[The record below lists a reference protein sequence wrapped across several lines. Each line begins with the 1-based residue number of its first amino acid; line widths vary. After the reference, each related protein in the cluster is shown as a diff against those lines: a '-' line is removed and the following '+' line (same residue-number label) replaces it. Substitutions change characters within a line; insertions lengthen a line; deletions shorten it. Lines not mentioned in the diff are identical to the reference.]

1 MSEGQQRRY
10 IRPWLTDPLRDQKSI
25 IYKSIVA
32 TVAGNLLQL
41 VSSLFVMAVYN
52 KVIPNEALPTLVTL
66 GLGVLIVVLFEFVFK
81 SFRSILSVD
90 VCKTLESIL
99 MPNLFNKILAWD
111 LQSRPKLS
119 GSTAALVRDLE
130 SVVELFASS
139 SISTLVG
146 LPFLL
151 IYFAVIWVIGGPLVL
166 ITAFLIALALAISII
181 YYMTVSS
188 LMDEAKQAS
197 IEKNSV
203 FLEAVSHLETLKS
216 IGSYAFFNA
225 RWESVLD
232 KNEAID
238 VRLKRAT
245 QNVTNI
251 QSTISSV
258 GQMLLVAVG
267 AFLVIEGEI
276 TSGGL
281 IAAVIINGRAMQPA
295 LQLAGLLQR
304 LSSAK
309 TALERLNDV
318 FDSVS
323 SEERRRQNIRLTQIR
338 PPITIENLEFLPTG
352 ASAPTLQIPRLMIR
366 EGEHIGVVGSVGSGK
381 STFAKLLAGV
391 LTPTEGVVRFGSFD
405 TSSIHQADLRRKVAF
420 LGQSPGIFSGT
431 VRDNICLD
439 APEISEDN
447 LLRVIQL
454 SGLETVLKA
463 LPNGLS
469 FVLSEGGREL
479 SGGQKQILALARAF
493 ASDPSIVILDEPT
506 SAMDPKHEQLFIRN
520 MSKFIE
526 GRLLIVVTHRKPILS
541 VTKRILVIERG
552 RVVMDGSRDEVLAKF
567 S

>member
-1 MSEGQQRRY
+1 MPI
-10 IRPWLTDPLRDQKSI
+10 IRQSML
-25 IYKSIVA
+25 A
-32 TVAGNLLQL
+32 TVLGNLLQL

-66 GLGVLIVVLFEFVFK
+66 GVGVLVIVLFEFVFK
-81 SFRSILSVD
+81 WFRSVLSVD
-90 VCKTLESIL
+90 ACKSLEAVL
-99 MPNLFNKILAWD
+99 MPLLFNKILAWD

-119 GSTAALVRDLE
+119 GSTAALIRDLE

-139 SISTLVG
+139 SIATLVG
-146 LPFLL
+146 IPFLL
-151 IYFAVIWVIGGPLVL
+151 IYLMVVWVIGGPLVI
-166 ITAFLIALALAISII
+166 ITGILIAIALGISIV
-181 YYMTVSS
+181 YYLTVSR
-188 LMDEAKQAS
+188 LMEEAKRAS

-216 IGSYAFFNA
+216 VGSYAFFTG
-225 RWESVLD
+225 RWEGVLQ
-232 KNEAID
+232 KNEVID
-238 VRLKRAT
+238 IQLKHAS
-245 QNVTNI
+245 QNVSNL
-251 QSTISSV
+251 QSTLSSV
-258 GQMLLVAVG
+258 GQMVLVAVG
-267 AFLVIEGEI
+267 AYLVIEGEI

-295 LQLAGLLQR
+295 LQLANLLQR
-304 LSSAK
+304 FSSAK
-309 TALERLNDV
+309 TALVRLNDV
-318 FDSVS
+318 FDTMS
-323 SEERRRQNIRLTQIR
+323 SEELRRQNIRLTQIA
-338 PPITIENLEFLPTG
+338 PPIVIENLEFLPSG

-381 STFAKLLAGV
+381 STFAKLVAGV
-391 LTPTEGVVRFGSFD
+391 LTPTEGVIRYGSFD

-420 LGQSPGIFSGT
+420 LGQTPGIFSGT

-439 APEISEDN
+439 APEISEDA
-447 LLRVIQL
+447 LLKVIQL
-454 SGLETVLKA
+454 SGLDAVLKSI
-463 LPNGLS
+463 PNGLS

-493 ASDPSIVILDEPT
+493 ASDPSVVVLDEPT

-552 RVVMDGSRDEVLAKF
+552 RIVMDGSRDEVLAKF

>member
-1 MSEGQQRRY
+1 MSELGSQELLRGWLREP
-10 IRPWLTDPLRDQKSI
+10 IRTQMPI
-25 IYKSIVA
+25 IRQSMIA
-32 TVAGNLLQL
+32 TVLGNLLQL

-66 GLGVLIVVLFEFVFK
+66 GIGVLVIVLFEFVFK
-81 SFRSILSVD
+81 WFRSVLSVD
-90 VCKTLESIL
+90 ACKSLEAVL
-99 MPNLFNKILAWD
+99 MPLLFNKILAWD

-139 SISTLVG
+139 SIATLVG
-146 LPFLL
+146 IPFLL
-151 IYFAVIWVIGGPLVL
+151 IYLMVVWVIGGPLVI
-166 ITAFLIALALAISII
+166 ITGILIAIALGISVI
-181 YYMTVSS
+181 YYLTVSR
-188 LMDEAKQAS
+188 LMEEAKRAS

-216 IGSYAFFNA
+216 VGSYAFFTG
-225 RWESVLD
+225 RWENVLQ
-232 KNEAID
+232 KNEVID
-238 VRLKRAT
+238 IQLKRAS
-245 QNVTNI
+245 QNVSNL
-251 QSTISSV
+251 QSTLSSV
-258 GQMLLVAVG
+258 GQMVLVAVG
-267 AFLVIEGEI
+267 AYLVIEGEI

-295 LQLAGLLQR
+295 LQLANLLQR

-309 TALERLNDV
+309 TALVRLNDV
-318 FDSVS
+318 FDSMS
-323 SEERRRQNIRLTQIR
+323 SEELRRQNIRLTQIA
-338 PPITIENLEFLPTG
+338 PPIVIENLEFLPSG
-352 ASAPTLQIPRLMIR
+352 ASAPTLQISRLMIR

-381 STFAKLLAGV
+381 STFAKLVAGV
-391 LTPTEGVVRFGSFD
+391 LTPTEGVIRYGSFD
-405 TSSIHQADLRRKVAF
+405 TSSIHQTDLRRKVAF
-420 LGQSPGIFSGT
+420 LGQTPGIFSGT

-439 APEISEDN
+439 APEISEDA
-447 LLRVIQL
+447 LLKVIQL
-454 SGLETVLKA
+454 SGLDAVLKS

-493 ASDPSIVILDEPT
+493 ASDPSVVVLDEPT

-552 RVVMDGSRDEVLAKF
+552 RIVMDGSRDEVLAKF